1 MLSLISLLPL
11 ALAAPQDSETAEHVS
26 VIKAA
31 LASQCGSGSLAGP
44 RPGELVSEESM
55 RNRDGEMEGTRYI
68 YSLPGGLEL
77 QVERFVAGGQLR
89 GLRVRGSMDEDP
101 VLWAA
106 AGPQCQVQA
115 ARVLRYGARGMA
127 TELLHLGEDLTR
139 VTAREPLNPAVPTGT
154 DPGGVRVALVDSG
167 VNYQLTGIASR
178 LARDPGGRLVGY
190 DFWDLDDRP
199 FDANPA
205 ASAFF
210 PQRHGTKTASLL
222 LREAPAAALVPYRYP
237 RSNMSR
243 MADLVAHAAR
253 HGVRIVAMPL
263 GSSKKSE
270 WKVFADAAA
279 EHPDMLF
286 IASAGNGGRNIDMYP
301 VYPAALRLAN
311 MLTVSSADQWGLP
324 APGVNWGTTTV
335 DLLTPAEQQRV
346 TAFDGSESLASGSSY
361 AVARIAALAA
371 RLAGQRRELDARQLK
386 QAILDR
392 VHASGLTEYVL
403 HGYLPDPLAQPGEVS
418 ILQRQELDPAGTAGD
433 GSGYILE
440 PDIVLLE
447 GSGWQPAYLTDMLQT
462 LAGIYRQCDIHLHR
476 AGLLKV
482 SVAPRLLDFDAA
494 TASTIL
500 TYLQPRRPTII
511 LVRDTLR
518 DPAFEGEAFGRA
530 NVRVQDWLHD
540 TVWLVRD
547 LRDRGIALAH
557 ELFHV
562 LSNQGDHV
570 ETANNLMRQRTDAN
584 ATRLT
589 ADQCERARQTG
600 LRHQLLR
607 QAS

>member
-1 MLSLISLLPL
+1 
-11 ALAAPQDSETAEHVS
+11 
-26 VIKAA
+26 
-31 LASQCGSGSLAGP
+31 
-44 RPGELVSEESM
+44 
-55 RNRDGEMEGTRYI
+55 
-68 YSLPGGLEL
+68 
-77 QVERFVAGGQLR
+77 
-89 GLRVRGSMDEDP
+89 
-101 VLWAA
+101 
-106 AGPQCQVQA
+106 
-115 ARVLRYGARGMA
+115 
-127 TELLHLGEDLTR
+127 
-139 VTAREPLNPAVPTGT
+139 
-154 DPGGVRVALVDSG
+154 
-167 VNYQLTGIASR
+167 
-178 LARDPGGRLVGY
+178 
-190 DFWDLDDRP
+190 
-199 FDANPA
+199 
-205 ASAFF
+205 
-210 PQRHGTKTASLL
+210 
-222 LREAPAAALVPYRYP
+222 
-237 RSNMSR
+237 
-243 MADLVAHAAR
+243 
-253 HGVRIVAMPL
+253 
-263 GSSKKSE
+263 
-270 WKVFADAAA
+270 
-279 EHPDMLF
+279 
-286 IASAGNGGRNIDMYP
+286 
-301 VYPAALRLAN
+301 
-311 MLTVSSADQWGLP
+311 
-324 APGVNWGTTTV
+324 
-335 DLLTPAEQQRV
+335 
-346 TAFDGSESLASGSSY
+346 
-361 AVARIAALAA
+361 
-371 RLAGQRRELDARQLK
+371 
-386 QAILDR
+386 
-392 VHASGLTEYVL
+392 
-403 HGYLPDPLAQPGEVS
+403 
-418 ILQRQELDPAGTAGD
+418 LQRQELDPAGTAGD

-518 DPAFEGEAFGRA
+518 DPAFEVEAFGRA

-570 ETANNLMRQRTDAN
+570 ETANNLMRQRTDTN